1 MYVGDFSYLNSTSLA
16 AYIKQILGLL
26 TDKQKPIQKARMCLK
41 QYFFLEHINF
51 HSYNESQRSRCSA
64 E

>member
-41 QYFFLEHINF
+41 QYFF
-51 HSYNESQRSRCSA
+51 S
-64 E
+64 